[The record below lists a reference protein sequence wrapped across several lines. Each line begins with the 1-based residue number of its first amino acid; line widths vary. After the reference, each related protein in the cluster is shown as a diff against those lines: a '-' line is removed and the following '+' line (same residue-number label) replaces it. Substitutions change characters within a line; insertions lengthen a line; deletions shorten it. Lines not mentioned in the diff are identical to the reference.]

1 MRALLSGLVALL
13 AACATPIR
21 ETPVLERVD
30 HIIYAVEDLDQGIA
44 DIEARLGVRAV
55 RGGAHPGLGTHNAL
69 ISLGPRAYL
78 EIIAPDPAQPEPA
91 QPRPLGMDSLTGP
104 KLIGW
109 AANAPSLETLVS
121 DAGARGYP
129 MFAPEPGQRRT
140 PEGTTLSWRSTALE
154 DYDFG
159 DGVVPFFIDWGATP
173 SPATTSPQGARLVS
187 LRAEHPDPATVRAAL
202 DALGV
207 TLEVSNGARPTLIAI
222 IEGPRG
228 QLELR

>member
-1 MRALLSGLVALL
+1 MRALMLALITML
-13 AACATPIR
+13 AACATPAT
-21 ETPVLERVD
+21 EAPVSRVD

-69 ISLGPRAYL
+69 ISLGPHTYL
-78 EIIAPDPAQPEPA
+78 EIIAPDPAQPAPA
-91 QPRPLGMDSLTGP
+91 QPRPLGMDGLTGP
-104 KLIGW
+104 KLVGW

-121 DAGARGYP
+121 DANARGYP
-129 MFAPEPGQRRT
+129 MFAPAPGERRT
-140 PEGTTLSWRSTALE
+140 PDGALLTWRSTALE

-173 SPATTSPQGARLVS
+173 NPATTSPQGARLVS
-187 LRAEHPDPATVRAAL
+187 LRAEHSDVAAIRAAL
-202 DALGV
+202 TGLGI
-207 TLEVSNGARPTLIAI
+207 TLEVSEGAAPTLIAV

-228 QLELR
+228 QIELR